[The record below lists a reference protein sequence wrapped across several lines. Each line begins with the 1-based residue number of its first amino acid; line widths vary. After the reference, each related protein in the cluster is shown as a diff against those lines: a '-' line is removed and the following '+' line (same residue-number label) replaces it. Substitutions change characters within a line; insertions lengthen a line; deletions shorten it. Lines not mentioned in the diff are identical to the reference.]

1 MDNNYNQQTNG
12 NPYQQ
17 QGNFYQQ
24 GAPYMGS
31 GPGNY
36 GGNAEPQKAPN
47 VFQQFALAFVPAKY
61 DRLTKVKVGSMIL
74 FVTLLAFI
82 ATVISFV
89 NYMISLTSIDV
100 NALVD
105 RLPDFTI
112 TDGNLEIEEDFLYE
126 EGDMYVYIT
135 DDVEG
140 FTYGDAA
147 EKAADGY
154 RDIILAGRKQV
165 FVMQNRGV
173 PKYQYVGFEIFG
185 RNKQL
190 SKERAVDALM
200 PLLMGVIIVLYIFTF
215 LGRILGYFLFAAVYL
230 LVAMLIASIAKKQL
244 KPAALFRVA
253 VYAKVLMFVVAM
265 ILELIPFVSFSV
277 PFLLRVV
284 VTIGFMAFAI
294 AKLPDDR
301 PMPMPMPMGPGM
313 RMGPGQGW
321 Q

>member
-1 MDNNYNQQTNG
+1 M
-12 NPYQQ
+12 
-17 QGNFYQQ
+17 
-24 GAPYMGS
+24 
-31 GPGNY
+31 
-36 GGNAEPQKAPN
+36 PQKAPN
-47 VFQQFALAFVPAKY
+47 IFQQFGLAFVPTKY
-61 DRLTKVKVGSMIL
+61 DMLTKVKVGSMIL
-74 FVTLLAFI
+74 FVTLLALVS
-82 ATVISFV
+82 TVISFV
-89 NYMISLTSIDV
+89 NYMISIKSIDV

-154 RDIILAGRKQV
+154 RDIILVGQKQIYI
-165 FVMQNRGV
+165 MQNRGELR
-173 PKYQYVGFEIFG
+173 YQYVGFETFG
-185 RNKQL
+185 RNKKL

-200 PLLMGVIIVLYIFTF
+200 PYLMSVTIVLYIFTF

-230 LVAMLIASIAKKQL
+230 LFAMLIAAIGKKQL

-253 VYAKVLMFVVAM
+253 VYAKVLMFVAAM

-284 VTIGFMAFAI
+284 ITIVFMAFAI
-294 AKLPDDR
+294 AKLPDNR
-301 PMPMPMPMGPGM
+301 PIPMPMGPGTG
-313 RMGPGQGW
+313 MGPGMGQGW